1 MVGLGDEWMVTR
13 GLCLLCKGT
22 VSTSLRPRTPALN
35 SVDCCLYRVL
45 YEVMMDMM
53 ERLMDGR
60 MDG

>member
-1 MVGLGDEWMVTR
+1 MDGRDDGWKVIM

-35 SVDCCLYRVL
+35 SVDCCLHRVS